1 MTECWTTV
9 VITSTQRTM
18 QHNYVLYIK
27 RNQMLLCSRLRTSWS
42 FVSLH
47 LTSPDSIYK
56 GIMWKYKQ
64 AASSSSDGCCDCRV
78 DRPQGCRKVPR
89 GSRVQREHAADTVGR
104 PLGQRGEW
112 PQLS

>member
-1 MTECWTTV
+1 MYQPVIRASSSYIICISTYQDIPWT
-9 VITSTQRTM
+9 
-18 QHNYVLYIK
+18 
-27 RNQMLLCSRLRTSWS
+27 
-42 FVSLH
+42 
-47 LTSPDSIYK
+47 
-56 GIMWKYKQ
+56 YKQ
-64 AASSSSDGCCDCRV
+64 AASSSCDGCYACRV